1 MKIKRIY
8 SILFVQVIALFG
20 LSAQEVRLPLDL
32 PVSFSG
38 TYGELRGNHFHAGYD
53 FRVGGR
59 IGDPIHSI
67 KDGYIS
73 RISMSPSGYGK
84 GVYVTHLDGTCAVY
98 GHLSAFTDEIEKLVR
113 KKQYEDES
121 FSVNLYFNQSTFPV
135 KKGDVIGKVG
145 NSGSSVA
152 PHLHLEVRDENGT
165 PFDFVNEGYYDIKDN
180 VPPIFQR
187 IKFYSYVDTT
197 GVPETSFLLGFD
209 APTSLSRVIE
219 LPEKSYICID
229 AVDKQAGTPGRLAV
243 EHYRVLLDGETIFD
257 FKVGEMPSYKGGY
270 IKSLIEYGES
280 YYSGMDM
287 VKSYVEPGN
296 ALRSHIESK
305 NSGLIILED
314 TLVHKLRVE
323 VRDGQ
328 NNLSAINYRVKRGN
342 KVQPQGVSNDGR
354 VPMFW
359 NLPNVYRADS
369 LSFAI
374 PAASL
379 YRSILL
385 NVEERRGFD
394 PNNNIYSSIWSI
406 GDYLMPMHKAATIHI
421 KADVPD
427 SLQSKALIMKLNS
440 NGVESAVG
448 GKWVNGGVQAS
459 VSSFGTYY
467 VAIDTIAP
475 QLSFSFK
482 ESAKVTSRSVIY
494 ARMRDNLSGIRSY
507 RVEIDGK
514 WALSYTRRGRI
525 EIVLDPNR
533 FNRGKNHKIVVTAED
548 SRGNSSR
555 IESDFYW

>member
-1 MKIKRIY
+1 MKVKRFY
-8 SILFVQVIALFG
+8 SIIFLQVIALFG

-38 TYGELRGNHFHAGYD
+38 TYGELRGDHFHAGYD

-59 IGDPIHSI
+59 VGDPIHSI

-73 RISMSPSGYGK
+73 RVSMSPSGYGK
-84 GVYVTHLDGTCAVY
+84 GVYVTHFDGTMSVY
-98 GHLSAFTDEIEKLVR
+98 GHLSAFTDEIERLVR

-121 FSVNLYFNQSTFPV
+121 FSVNLYFGQSSFPV
-135 KKGDVIGKVG
+135 RKGDIIGKVG
-145 NSGSSVA
+145 NTGSSVA

-165 PFDFVNEGYYDIKDN
+165 PFDFVNGGYYDIKDN

-209 APTSLSRVIE
+209 SPQTLNRVIE

-229 AVDKQAGTPGRLAV
+229 AVDKQSGTPGRLAV
-243 EHYRVLLDGETIFD
+243 EHYRVLLDGEPIFD
-257 FKVGEMPSYKGGY
+257 FKVGDMPSYKGRY

-280 YYSGMDM
+280 YYGGMDM

-296 ALRSHIESK
+296 ALRTHIEHK
-305 NSGLIILED
+305 NNGLIVLSD

-323 VRDGQ
+323 VRDAQ
-328 NNLSAINYRVKRGN
+328 NNLSAINYKVKMGN
-342 KVQPQGVSNDGR
+342 KTYPKGVAQDNR
-354 VPMFW
+354 VAMLW
-359 NLPNVYRADS
+359 NVPNIYRKDS
-369 LSFAI
+369 ISFVI

-385 NVEERRGFD
+385 NVEETKVYD
-394 PNNNIYSSIWSI
+394 PEHNIYSSIWNI
-406 GDYLMPMHKAATIHI
+406 GDHLMPMHKSATIHI
-421 KADVPD
+421 KADIPD
-427 SLQSKALIMKLNS
+427 SLQSKALIVRLNS
-440 NGVESAVG
+440 NGRESAVG
-448 GKWVNGGVQAS
+448 GRWVNGGIQAN
-459 VSSFGTYY
+459 VSSFGAYY
-467 VAIDTIAP
+467 VAIDTLAP
-475 QLSFSFK
+475 NLSFSFK
-482 ESAKVTSRSVIY
+482 ESAKVTSRSIIY
-494 ARMRDNLSGIRSY
+494 ARISDNLSGVRDY

-514 WALSYTRRGRI
+514 WALSYIKRGRI

-533 FNRGKNHKIVVTAED
+533 FKRGKSHKIVITAED
-548 SRGNSSR
+548 SRGNRNR